1 MSDDSVRIDITRN
14 NSKHLSCRQ
23 LRERIEEEMEDT
35 NTITANA
42 KRELDAKY
50 ALISCLI
57 YPSRGI
63 SGLYLN
69 RIKMIHKHDLIYTII
84 SIVILDTMVFII

>member
-1 MSDDSVRIDITRN
+1 MKMSTITLWEFRRQNNLNNSVYYRMSDDSVRIDITRN

-35 NTITANA
+35 NSISANA

-50 ALISCLI
+50 LFYSL
-57 YPSRGI
+57 
-63 SGLYLN
+63 
-69 RIKMIHKHDLIYTII
+69 
-84 SIVILDTMVFII
+84 F

>member
-1 MSDDSVRIDITRN
+1 MRNKIFTLWEFRRRNILKNSVYYKMSDDSVRIDITRN

-35 NTITANA
+35 NSISAHA

-50 ALISCLI
+50 LICSL
-57 YPSRGI
+57 
-63 SGLYLN
+63 
-69 RIKMIHKHDLIYTII
+69 
-84 SIVILDTMVFII
+84 F

>member
-1 MSDDSVRIDITRN
+1 MRNKIFTLWEFRRRNNLKNSVYYKMSDDSVRIDMTRN

-35 NTITANA
+35 NSISAHA

-50 ALISCLI
+50 LICL
-57 YPSRGI
+57 
-63 SGLYLN
+63 L
-69 RIKMIHKHDLIYTII
+69 
-84 SIVILDTMVFII
+84 F

>member
-1 MSDDSVRIDITRN
+1 MRNKIFTLWEFRRRNNLKNSVYYKMSDDSVRIDITRN

-35 NTITANA
+35 NSISANA

-50 ALISCLI
+50 LFYSL
-57 YPSRGI
+57 
-63 SGLYLN
+63 
-69 RIKMIHKHDLIYTII
+69 
-84 SIVILDTMVFII
+84 F

>member
-1 MSDDSVRIDITRN
+1 MRNKIFTLWEFRRRNNLKNSVYYKMSDDSVRIDMTRN

-35 NTITANA
+35 NSISAHA

-50 ALISCLI
+50 LFYSL
-57 YPSRGI
+57 
-63 SGLYLN
+63 
-69 RIKMIHKHDLIYTII
+69 
-84 SIVILDTMVFII
+84 F

>member
-1 MSDDSVRIDITRN
+1 MSDDSVRIDMTRN

-35 NTITANA
+35 NSISAHA

-50 ALISCLI
+50 LICSL
-57 YPSRGI
+57 
-63 SGLYLN
+63 
-69 RIKMIHKHDLIYTII
+69 
-84 SIVILDTMVFII
+84 F